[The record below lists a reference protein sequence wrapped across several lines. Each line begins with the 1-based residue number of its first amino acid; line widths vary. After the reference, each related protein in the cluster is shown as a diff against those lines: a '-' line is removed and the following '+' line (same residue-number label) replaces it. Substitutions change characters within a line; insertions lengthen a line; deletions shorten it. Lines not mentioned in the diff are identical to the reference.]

1 MVFYIPFLESQ
12 IRIINSQFD
21 LGLERISKVNL
32 IILLIIPILNLLLI
46 LFNLFINKY
55 LLEIASFRFRNK
67 LMRHINKSDLII

>member
-32 IILLIIPILNLLLI
+32 IILLIIPIWPQMI
-46 LFNLFINKY
+46 MKV
-55 LLEIASFRFRNK
+55 EK
-67 LMRHINKSDLII
+67 DLY